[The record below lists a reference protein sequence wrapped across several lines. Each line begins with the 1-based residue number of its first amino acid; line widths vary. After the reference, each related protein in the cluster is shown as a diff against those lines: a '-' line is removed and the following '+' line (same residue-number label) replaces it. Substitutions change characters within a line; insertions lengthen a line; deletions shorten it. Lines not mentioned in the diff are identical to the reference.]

1 MEETMRHSPTLLSAL
16 ALAVLV
22 GCASHHAS
30 TAPTTSTPLAATPP
44 MGWNSWNNF
53 GCHVSAALIEQTADA
68 MVSSGMR
75 DAGYRYVN
83 IDDCWMAKE
92 RDAQGNLQAD
102 SVTFPQGIKGVA
114 DYVHAKG
121 LKLGIYSS
129 AGTKTCAGY
138 PASLDHEAA
147 DAKKFAEWGVDYLK
161 YDNCN
166 SQHRPEIERYTAMG
180 NALKA
185 TGRPIIFSLCEWG
198 DSVPW
203 LWGRSVG
210 GDLWRTTGDISD
222 NWRSMIHNLE
232 QQVTIAKYS
241 GPGGWNDPD
250 MLEVGNGHMTFNEY
264 IAHFSLWAILNAP
277 LIAGN
282 DLRHMDDS
290 TRFILTNPDVIAVDQ
305 DWGGEQGSRF
315 RVDSVAH
322 TEIWIKPM
330 HDGSRAV
337 VLLNLDAVA
346 KSMSIAVTDLGL
358 APAHQYVARDL
369 WSHLEQ
375 PATDVLAAGVPAH
388 GVAMFVVRAGK

>member
-1 MEETMRHSPTLLSAL
+1 MQHRFCLPLTL
-16 ALAVLV
+16 ALLAAC
-22 GCASHHAS
+22 GGSHAS
-30 TAPTTSTPLAATPP
+30 TAPLPSGGQLAATPP
-44 MGWNSWNNF
+44 MGWNSWNKF

-83 IDDCWMAKE
+83 IDDCWMAKQ

-129 AGTKTCAGY
+129 AGVKTCAGY

-166 SQHRPEIERYTAMG
+166 GEHRPEIERYTAMG

-185 TGRPIIFSLCEWG
+185 TGKPIVFSLCEWG

-210 GDLWRTTGDISD
+210 GKLWRTTGDISD
-222 NWRSMIHNLE
+222 NWKSMIDNLE
-232 QQVTIAKYS
+232 QQVPIAKYS

-315 RVDSVAH
+315 RVDSAAH
-322 TEIWIKPM
+322 TEIWTKPM
-330 HDGSRAV
+330 HDGSRAIV
-337 VLLNLDAVA
+337 FLNLDTVA
-346 KSMSIAVTDLGL
+346 KSMSITLADLAM
-358 APAHQYVARDL
+358 APAHSYVARDL
-369 WSHLEQ
+369 WSHFEQ
-375 PATDVLAAGVPAH
+375 PVNDVLTAGVPPH
-388 GVAMFVVRAGK
+388 GVAMFVVRGGK